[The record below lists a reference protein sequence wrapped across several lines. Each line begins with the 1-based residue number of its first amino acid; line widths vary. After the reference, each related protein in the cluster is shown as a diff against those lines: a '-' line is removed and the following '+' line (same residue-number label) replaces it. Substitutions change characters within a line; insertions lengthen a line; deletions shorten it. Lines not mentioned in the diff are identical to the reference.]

1 MIFIHKR
8 LLYLQLFPLCYIS
21 LNIRMIWDNDDMMMG
36 MLMLMRIMINEA
48 QNGQR
53 IVLEHV
59 PKRVLESSIRY
70 MPGISWLDVDWIWC
84 INLFCILHLCL
95 VQEKVVSL
103 DLVRGSLIANVIKP
117 CKACSFHI
125 LYAVI
130 GNQEFLLP
138 THINEILILWLIR
151 KVIIT
156 EHILVRLEWWETA
169 LKFHACNVSHHVGW
183 CKACEKKKK
192 SLPSAI
198 SQYFSEL
205 STFW

>member
-70 MPGISWLDVDWIWC
+70 MPGIS
-84 INLFCILHLCL
+84 
-95 VQEKVVSL
+95 
-103 DLVRGSLIANVIKP
+103 
-117 CKACSFHI
+117 
-125 LYAVI
+125 
-130 GNQEFLLP
+130 
-138 THINEILILWLIR
+138 
-151 KVIIT
+151 
-156 EHILVRLEWWETA
+156 
-169 LKFHACNVSHHVGW
+169 
-183 CKACEKKKK
+183 
-192 SLPSAI
+192 
-198 SQYFSEL
+198 
-205 STFW
+205 